1 MNCSTI
7 SLQTFPLADWTLAHE
22 ASLAVIHIWDH
33 IVLLF
38 SRRCE
43 YFDCPNPS
51 GLTIKQDGRMYIC
64 DHCDTL
70 TVREIDDS
78 LSKLFLHPVPNK
90 EFIDG
95 VFNAPV
101 CSNCWIVVHDQSY
114 NVTKFSKDGEFVWQ
128 MKPSTSIRCFCFD
141 SSDLLYCKWPG
152 QSLACTFSHD
162 MVSVFSRDLI
172 LEGKS
177 GGIACFGGESNGLT

>member
-1 MNCSTI
+1 MGWHSFEHYNCNE
-7 SLQTFPLADWTLAHE
+7 LQYNKSSDLPTCWLDSGPWGQSCSHSNLRSYCFAFFQGMWILWLFQPKWTSNKTRRLE
-22 ASLAVIHIWDH
+22 
-33 IVLLF
+33 VL
-38 SRRCE
+38 
-43 YFDCPNPS
+43 
-51 GLTIKQDGRMYIC
+51 C
-64 DHCDTL
+64 DHRDTL

-141 SSDLLYCKWPG
+141 SSDLLYCATSDQVK
-152 QSLACTFSHD
+152 
-162 MVSVFSRDLI
+162 V
-172 LEGKS
+172 
-177 GGIACFGGESNGLT
+177 